1 MILFPIKF
9 SDNAEYNELVNCD
22 QPYASTL
29 DSSAQNRLKIDCLLI
44 LTELWLLKDVSV
56 CHHND
61 TSILKRIVVS
71 SITATAP
78 HNNEESLH
86 PFGIAHSNN
95 FINFFLSGHR
105 CVENYGQN
113 VN

>member
-1 MILFPIKF
+1 MISSSISISYPYTNYIFSKIEIGILNNIDSRMILFPIKF

-44 LTELWLLKDVSV
+44 LTKLWLLKDVSV

-71 SITATAP
+71 
-78 HNNEESLH
+78 
-86 PFGIAHSNN
+86 
-95 FINFFLSGHR
+95 
-105 CVENYGQN
+105 
-113 VN
+113 